1 MPPRQVE
8 HDHAEDAAA
17 GGDQLARPGG
27 RRDVAVADAVEGDEG
42 PPVEGDVGDEGD
54 VEGDEGPPEGVAHR
68 LVAGLVVQP
77 LLEQEDGE
85 GGEEEDNRADVGGGE
100 QLLPVEVHHV
110 REHQPHLPSPV
121 DPKHGALPFFLILR
135 PPT

>member
-1 MPPRQVE
+1 MKAHLGDVD
-8 HDHAEDAAA
+8 HDDHVDA
-17 GGDQLARPGG
+17 Q
-27 RRDVAVADAVEGDEG
+27 GDE
-42 PPVEGDVGDEGD
+42 D
-54 VEGDEGPPEGVAHR
+54 PPEGVAHG

-85 GGEEEDNRADVGGGE
+85 GGEEENDGADVGGGE

-121 DPKHGALPFFLILR
+121 DPKHSALPFFLGI
-135 PPT
+135 PT